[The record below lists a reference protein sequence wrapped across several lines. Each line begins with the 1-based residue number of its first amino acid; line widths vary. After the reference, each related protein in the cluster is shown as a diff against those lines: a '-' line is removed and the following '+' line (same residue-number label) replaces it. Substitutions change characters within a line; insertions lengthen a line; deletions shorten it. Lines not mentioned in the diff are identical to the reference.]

1 MLAENNGTGGGHGLK
16 FCIPGFYIFRCRQ
29 VVVSR
34 GGARTTLPTLA
45 ALIARSE
52 ESDVEPDCVGVRVAE
67 QGASNVVVVGL
78 GAPRA
83 RTSKAAMTLEVRKV
97 NYINFE

>member
-16 FCIPGFYIFRCRQ
+16 FCIPGFYIFRCCQ
-29 VVVSR
+29 AVSR
-34 GGARTTLPTLA
+34 GGARTTLPALA

-67 QGASNVVVVGL
+67 QGASDIVVMRL

-83 RTSKAAMTLEVRKV
+83 RASKAAMTLEVRKV